1 MSRFVI
7 VNEQVR
13 ANAIQAVRAADSG
26 MVVTIA
32 AATRSTRQNALLHSL
47 IGDIVKSGFKWA
59 GKVRNANEVK
69 MLMIS
74 AHAVATKEG
83 AEICPGIE
91 GEFVAIRESS
101 AKMTVSRASSLIEY
115 ILAYAATNGI
125 DISDTRNAGFE
136 EMMDRIGE

>member
-1 MSRFVI
+1 MTRFVL

-26 MVVTIA
+26 DIVTIGK
-32 AATRSTRQNALLHSL
+32 ATRSSRQNALLHSL

-59 GKVRNANEVK
+59 GKVRNADEVK

-83 AEICPGIE
+83 AEIVPGLE

-115 ILAYAATNGI
+115 IISYCAMNEI
-125 DISDTRNAGFE
+125 DISETRNAGFAD
-136 EMMDRIGE
+136 MMERIGE

>member
-1 MSRFVI
+1 MRYILNSPQIRM
-7 VNEQVR
+7 NAEWEVR
-13 ANAIQAVRAADSG
+13 GCPDG
-26 MVVTIA
+26 YVVTVA
-32 AATRSTRQNALLHSL
+32 APTRSTRQNALLHSL

-59 GKVRNANEVK
+59 GKVRNADEVK

-83 AEICPGIE
+83 AEIVPGLE

-115 ILAYAATNGI
+115 ILAYCAMNEI
-125 DISDTRNAGFE
+125 DISDTRDAGFA
-136 EMMDRIGE
+136 EMMERIGG